1 MNLRIH
7 KKSSL
12 VIGIIAAGL
21 LVITAS
27 YKNIGDPGG
36 FKNLKVLPE
45 TISKDSLHHLM
56 EGYNAALGVK
66 CGFCHAPKPNGERG
80 LDFAS
85 DAKKEKGYA
94 RHMITMTQNINKNEF
109 NFENSARPDTINI
122 VTCGTC
128 HRGEKE
134 PSTFVAP
141 PKEKNMPPTSMAHP
155 TNEPK

>member
-1 MNLRIH
+1 MKIKMH
-7 KKSSL
+7 KKTSIL
-12 VIGIIAAGL
+12 IGLFSAGL
-21 LVITAS
+21 LLVTAS
-27 YKNIGDPGG
+27 YRTIGDPGG
-36 FKNLKVLPE
+36 FKNLQVLPQD
-45 TISKDSLHHLM
+45 ISKDSLHGLM
-56 EGYNAALGVK
+56 DGYNASLGVK
-66 CGFCHAPKPNGERG
+66 CNFCHAPKANGERG

-85 DAKKEKGYA
+85 DAKKEKGFA

-141 PKEKNMPPTSMAHP
+141 QKEERKP
-155 TNEPK
+155 